1 MEIEN
6 ATASMDE
13 KQVGLIRRLY
23 DWVLAWGETQ
33 YAPYALFAL
42 AFAEASFFPIPP
54 DVLLIALAVSKP
66 SKAFRFAMIC
76 TAASILGG
84 TLGYS
89 LGHFGYESVGKPI
102 IDFYHGEEVML
113 AIKAKYDTYGFWGVL
128 VAAITP
134 IPYKV
139 FTISSGFFNFSFVQF
154 MSASILGRSLRF
166 FALAFV
172 LWKYGAPIKVFIDRY
187 FNLLAIAFV
196 ILLILG
202 FVVIKF
208 VLA

>member
-208 VLA
+208 VLG